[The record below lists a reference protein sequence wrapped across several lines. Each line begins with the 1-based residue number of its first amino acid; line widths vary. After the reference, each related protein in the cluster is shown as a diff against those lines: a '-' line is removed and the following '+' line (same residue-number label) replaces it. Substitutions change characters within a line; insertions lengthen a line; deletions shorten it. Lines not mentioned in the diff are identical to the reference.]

1 MDDIKERIRKLEES
15 VQFIE
20 KQITTLIESDD
31 SDVLRIKSLEEKKS
45 QYNAEI
51 RRLNK
56 LSWEETHERVD
67 FDDR

>member
-1 MDDIKERIRKLEES
+1 MDYKMQVRKLEES
-15 VQFIE
+15 IQMIE
-20 KQITTLIESDD
+20 KQITNLIESDD

-45 QYNAEI
+45 QYQAEI

-56 LSWEETHERVD
+56 LSWEETHERVY

>member
-1 MDDIKERIRKLEES
+1 MDDIKGKIRKLEES
-15 VQFIE
+15 VQMIE

>member
-1 MDDIKERIRKLEES
+1 MDDIKEKIRKLEES
-15 VQFIE
+15 VQMIE

>member
-1 MDDIKERIRKLEES
+1 MDDIKGKIRKLEES
-15 VQFIE
+15 VQMIE

-45 QYNAEI
+45 QYNSEI

-56 LSWEETHERVD
+56 ISWEETHERID

>member
-1 MDDIKERIRKLEES
+1 MDDIKGKIRKLEES
-15 VQFIE
+15 VQIIE

>member
-1 MDDIKERIRKLEES
+1 MDYKTQIRKLNES
-15 VQFIE
+15 IQMIE
-20 KQITTLIESDD
+20 KQITTLIESED

-51 RRLNK
+51 RRLTK
-56 LSWEETHERVD
+56 LDWEETHERVD

>member
-1 MDDIKERIRKLEES
+1 MDDIKGKIRKLEES
-15 VQFIE
+15 VQMIE

-56 LSWEETHERVD
+56 ISWEETHERVD

>member
-1 MDDIKERIRKLEES
+1 MDYKDQIRKLEEN

-20 KQITTLIESDD
+20 KQITELIKSDD
-31 SDVLRIKSLEEKKS
+31 SDMLRIKSLEDKKS
-45 QYNAEI
+45 KYNAEI

-56 LSWEETHERVD
+56 ILWEETHERVD

>member
-1 MDDIKERIRKLEES
+1 MDYKMQVRKLEES
-15 VQFIE
+15 IQMIE
-20 KQITTLIESDD
+20 KQITNLIESDD

-45 QYNAEI
+45 QYQAEI

>member
-1 MDDIKERIRKLEES
+1 MDDIKGKIRKLEES
-15 VQFIE
+15 VQMIE

-56 LSWEETHERVD
+56 ISWEETHERID